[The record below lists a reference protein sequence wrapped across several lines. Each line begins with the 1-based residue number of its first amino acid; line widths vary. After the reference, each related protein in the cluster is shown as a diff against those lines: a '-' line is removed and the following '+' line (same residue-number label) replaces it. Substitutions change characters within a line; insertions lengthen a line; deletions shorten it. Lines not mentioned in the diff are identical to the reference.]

1 MSFEIRLAGVEDIPA
16 IRAMADVVFRRTYR
30 DILSAEQMEY
40 MMDMMYSEESLRRQ
54 MGPECNMFFL
64 AEGPGCPAAGGPLAG
79 PAAGPAAELQAR
91 PGGVEPHAGPAAEL
105 QARPG
110 AGQPSPAA
118 EEPLAGPAA
127 GRQATLVAAEEPLA
141 GPAAGRHEGLG
152 YASVRP
158 DGFMPDGRP
167 RWHLEK
173 LYVMPDAQRTGLGR
187 ALFERAL
194 AAARAAA
201 ASSAASASSTAC
213 SASAEG
219 AADGSSA
226 ASAQG
231 VAAGDRS
238 CTPGNTAG
246 NTAGDTPGNTP
257 GGTSGNTPGGRSGN
271 ASGGLR
277 LELNVNRDNPA
288 LGFYEHLGMRR
299 DRQGDFPIGAGFYMN
314 DYIMALDIK

>member
-54 MGPECNMFFL
+54 MGPEGNVFFL
-64 AEGPGCPAAGGPLAG
+64 AEEPGCPAAGFEAG
-79 PAAGPAAELQAR
+79 PGAEDQAGPGAVESLAPPAERRQA
-91 PGGVEPHAGPAAEL
+91 GL
-105 QARPG
+105 G

-118 EEPLAGPAA
+118 D
-127 GRQATLVAAEEPLA
+127 EPLA
-141 GPAAGRHEGLG
+141 GPAAGRHAGLG

-194 AAARAAA
+194 AAARAL
-201 ASSAASASSTAC
+201 
-213 SASAEG
+213 
-219 AADGSSA
+219 
-226 ASAQG
+226 
-231 VAAGDRS
+231 S
-238 CTPGNTAG
+238 CMP
-246 NTAGDTPGNTP
+246 DNTP
-257 GGTSGNTPGGRSGN
+257 GSTSDNVP
-271 ASGGLR
+271 GGLR
-277 LELNVNRDNPA
+277 IELNVNRANPA

-314 DYIMALDIK
+314 DYIMALDVK